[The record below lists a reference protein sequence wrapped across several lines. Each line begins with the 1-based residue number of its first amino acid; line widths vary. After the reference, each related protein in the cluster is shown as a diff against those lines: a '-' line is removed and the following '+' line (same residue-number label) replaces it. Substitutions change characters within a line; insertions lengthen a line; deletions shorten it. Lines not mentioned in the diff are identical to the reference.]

1 MPIKNRQQFLTIL
14 TLTAVGL
21 LALDNIV
28 RPPLAKI
35 WDQRA
40 TRIAKLKRDVKEGKE
55 LQQRKNWLRG
65 HWEEMQK
72 ASLTNDTTA
81 AEQQLFSGLNN
92 WVQYS
97 GVTIQNIAPTWKQG
111 NDPAY
116 KTLECRVDASG
127 SLDRLSEFLYAMET
141 DKMALRVQSIEL
153 TSKDANGSTIGLGVQ
168 VSALV
173 LANATEVKK

>member
-21 LALDNIV
+21 LAMDRIV
-28 RPPLAKI
+28 RPPLAKL
-35 WDQRA
+35 WNDRSA
-40 TRIAKLKRDVKEGKE
+40 RIAKLQRQVKDGKM

-65 HWEEMQK
+65 HWDDIQK
-72 ASLTNDTTA
+72 SSLTNDTTA
-81 AEQQLFSGLNN
+81 AEGQLFSGLND

-97 GVTIQNIAPTWKQG
+97 GVTLQNVAPTWKQA
-111 NDPAY
+111 NDPTY
-116 KTLECRVDASG
+116 KTLDCRVDASG
-127 SLDRLSEFLYAMET
+127 SLDRLSQFLYAMET

-153 TSKDANGSTIGLGVQ
+153 TSKDATGSNIGLGIQ

-173 LANATEVKK
+173 LVSADVKK

>member
-21 LALDNIV
+21 LALDRIV

-35 WDQRA
+35 WDERA
-40 TRIAKLKRDVKEGKE
+40 SRIAKLQRDVKEGKE
-55 LQQRKNWLRG
+55 LQLRKNWLRG
-65 HWEEMQK
+65 HWDDIQK
-72 ASLTNDTTA
+72 SSLTNDTTA
-81 AEQQLFSGLNN
+81 AEGQLFSGLNN

-97 GVTIQNIAPTWKQG
+97 GVQLQNVAPTWKQG

-127 SLDRLSEFLYAMET
+127 SLDRLTQFLYAMET

-153 TSKDANGSTIGLGVQ
+153 TSKDATGSTIGLGVQ

-173 LANATEVKK
+173 LAADVKK